1 VVPSEAVVSNG
12 EQEVVIQALGDGRF
26 RPRPVTTGLETGG
39 QVQVLSGLSG
49 GEQIVTSAQFLIDSE
64 ARLEG
69 AMSSMMG
76 DM

>member
-1 VVPSEAVVSNG
+1 
-12 EQEVVIQALGDGRF
+12 
-26 RPRPVTTGLETGG
+26 VTTGLETGG
-39 QVQVLSGLSG
+39 RTQILDGLSG

-69 AMSSMMG
+69 AMSMMMG